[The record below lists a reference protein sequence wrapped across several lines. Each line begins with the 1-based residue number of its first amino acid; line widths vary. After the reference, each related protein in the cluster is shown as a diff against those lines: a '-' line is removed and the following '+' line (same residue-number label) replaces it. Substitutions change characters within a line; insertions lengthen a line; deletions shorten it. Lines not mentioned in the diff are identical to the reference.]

1 MRRRDDHP
9 AIRDLGAGD
18 EQRPLSD
25 IFALDALTGALFL
38 LTAIGVVGTRQ
49 VLASLQLFV
58 VQSLLLALSAVLL
71 GIALG
76 SVHLL
81 AVAAITIATKTL
93 LIPRLLR
100 RTVSS
105 EVYRTREV
113 ERVLNIPS
121 SLLVAAA
128 LVVVAYVVANPLL
141 RAVAV
146 PFAEI
151 NLPLELAA
159 MFLGV
164 FTVAVRREAV
174 PQLLGLL
181 AIENGVFFAGVAIVP
196 NLPVIAELAAAVDM
210 PVITLVV
217 GLLTRQ
223 IHKRLGTTAV
233 GHLAALREH

>member
-1 MRRRDDHP
+1 MDSATYP
-9 AIRDLGAGD
+9 F
-18 EQRPLSD
+18 

-49 VLASLQLFV
+49 VLASLQLFIA
-58 VQSLLLALSAVLL
+58 QSMLLTLSAVLL

-76 SVHLL
+76 SIHLF
-81 AVAAITIATKTL
+81 AVAAVTIATKTL
-93 LIPRLLR
+93 LIPWLLR
-100 RTVSS
+100 HTVSS
-105 EVYRTREV
+105 EVYRTREI

-128 LVVVAYVVANPLL
+128 LVVLAYVVANPLL

-146 PFAEI
+146 PFAQI
-151 NLPLELAA
+151 NLPLGLAA

-181 AIENGVFFAGVAIVP
+181 AIENGVFFAGIAIVP
-196 NLPVIAELAAAVDM
+196 SLPVIAELAAAVDV

-233 GHLAALREH
+233 GQLAALREH

>member
-1 MRRRDDHP
+1 M
-9 AIRDLGAGD
+9 
-18 EQRPLSD
+18 
-25 IFALDALTGALFL
+25 
-38 LTAIGVVGTRQ
+38 
-49 VLASLQLFV
+49 LASLQLFV

-128 LVVVAYVVANPLL
+128 LVVAAYVVANPLL

-151 NLPLELAA
+151 NLPLGLAA

-196 NLPVIAELAAAVDM
+196 SLPVIAELAAAVDV